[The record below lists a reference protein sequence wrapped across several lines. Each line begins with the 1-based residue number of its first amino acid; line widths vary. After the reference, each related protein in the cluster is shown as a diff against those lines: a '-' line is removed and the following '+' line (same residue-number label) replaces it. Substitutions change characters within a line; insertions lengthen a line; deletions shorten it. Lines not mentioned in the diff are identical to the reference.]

1 MNEAT
6 SSESWISEL
15 FQWVEALL
23 LAVLIALLL
32 RAYVF
37 EPVRVLG
44 RSMEETLYNN
54 QRLLLYKLG
63 YHINTPKSGDIVV
76 LKASF
81 SYNNRSGILEKIP
94 FLQKII
100 PFTNEVDYIKRV
112 IAVPGDRLDIKDGN
126 VYINDTLYKEPYVN
140 GQTFKKTADL
150 PKVIP
155 EGYLFVMGDNRG
167 SSRDSRDMGLIE
179 IERIKGKAFF
189 RIWPL
194 SEAGILR

>member
-6 SSESWISEL
+6 HSESWFSEL

-23 LAVLIALLL
+23 LAVLIALLI

-54 QRLLLYKLG
+54 QRLLIYKFG
-63 YHINTPKSGDIVV
+63 YQINTPKRGDIVV
-76 LKASF
+76 LIASW
-81 SYNNRSGILEKIP
+81 SYNNQSGILKQIP
-94 FLQKII
+94 ILQKII

-112 IAVPGDRLDIKDGN
+112 IAIPGDRLDIKGGN
-126 VYINDTLYKEPYVN
+126 VYINGSLYEEPYVK

-155 EGYLFVMGDNRG
+155 EGNLFVMGDNRG
-167 SSRDSRDMGLIE
+167 GSRDSRDMGLIE
-179 IERIKGKAFF
+179 IDRIKGKAFF

-194 SEAGILR
+194 REAGILR